1 MTDMALNPNKVLK
14 KYYSI
19 KEVSEMLEIPES
31 TLRYWEKEFKE
42 IKPKKNAN
50 GVRHYTL
57 DDIEQIKLVNH
68 LVKEKSLTI
77 KGAKTRMK
85 ENPQKTT
92 DTHEIVERLKAVR
105 EELLAILD
113 ELNAT
118 PPCGQPL

>member
-42 IKPKKNAN
+42 INPKKNAN

>member
-1 MTDMALNPNKVLK
+1 MALNPNKVLK

-19 KEVSEMLEIPES
+19 KEVSEMLDIPES

-42 IKPKKNAN
+42 INPKKNAS

-85 ENPQKTT
+85 ENPQTTT
-92 DTHEIVERLKAVR
+92 DTHEVVKRLKAVR